1 MSGIEFQS
9 MPIQCCAG
17 SLQKSNENENEMR
30 SCVAKLGVWPKARP
44 PHLRVSSVPSSSE
57 IGSYCFSCGELTPQQ
72 SMRIDL
78 SVTLSKP
85 KVIYG
90 QMISRNS
97 LIFIATG
104 AHGRLH

>member
-44 PHLRVSSVPSSSE
+44 PHLRVSVCQVVVESAQLFQS
-57 IGSYCFSCGELTPQQ
+57 GELTPQQ
-72 SMRIDL
+72 SMRID
-78 SVTLSKP
+78 SGTLSKP

-97 LIFIATG
+97 LVS
-104 AHGRLH
+104 